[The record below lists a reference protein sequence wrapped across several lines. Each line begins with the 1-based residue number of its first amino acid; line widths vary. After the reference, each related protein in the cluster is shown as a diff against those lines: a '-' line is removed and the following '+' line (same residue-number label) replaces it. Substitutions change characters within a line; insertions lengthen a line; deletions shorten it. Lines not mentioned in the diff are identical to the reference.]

1 MYFLINLR
9 SRSVTMI
16 IDDNVTIFI
25 LNKAL
30 NAQASYLSH
39 NEMRFIS
46 AADKNVSTL
55 TSVRLQSQKDVPEN
69 LLLSLYSCPSCS
81 SSPCFLRVYHG
92 RFPQMRPRDTE

>member
-30 NAQASYLSH
+30 NAQESYLSH
-39 NEMRFIS
+39 DEKRFIS

-55 TSVRLQSQKDVPEN
+55 TSVSLQRRKDVQEN
-69 LLLSLYSCPSCS
+69 LPLSLYSCPSCFS
-81 SSPCFLRVYHG
+81 SACFFRVYHG

>member
-39 NEMRFIS
+39 NEKRFIS
-46 AADKNVSTL
+46 TADKSVSTL
-55 TSVRLQSQKDVPEN
+55 ASVRLQSQKDVPEN
-69 LLLSLYSCPSCS
+69 LPLSLYSCPSCS
-81 SSPCFLRVYHG
+81 SSPCLIRVYHG

>member
-30 NAQASYLSH
+30 NAQTSYLSH
-39 NEMRFIS
+39 DEKRFIS
-46 AADKNVSTL
+46 AADKNVNTL
-55 TSVRLQSQKDVPEN
+55 TSLQSRKDVQEN
-69 LLLSLYSCPSCS
+69 FLLSLYSCPSCS
-81 SSPCFLRVYHG
+81 SSACFLRVYHG

>member
-39 NEMRFIS
+39 DEKGFNEIND
-46 AADKNVSTL
+46 AVSRTF
-55 TSVRLQSQKDVPEN
+55 
-69 LLLSLYSCPSCS
+69 YFWI
-81 SSPCFLRVYHG
+81 FLN
-92 RFPQMRPRDTE
+92 

>member
-1 MYFLINLR
+1 MYFLINLW

-39 NEMRFIS
+39 DEKRFIS

-55 TSVRLQSQKDVPEN
+55 TSLQSRKDVQEN
-69 LLLSLYSCPSCS
+69 FLLSLYSCPSCS
-81 SSPCFLRVYHG
+81 SSACFLRVYHG